1 MADEKITVKQQ
12 WYDLAKYK
20 DEIANFVKNKR
31 VQLDVNS
38 KQETLYNKFY
48 ASVFAGTEESQ
59 DNERFPHMAELFKV
73 YKSAIL
79 ESSLS
84 GYSALLGIQGDDGYS
99 TLKIPELRK
108 AMLEQFKGM
117 DLLER
122 LSGDYVDDWI
132 LKGETAAFLKYKET
146 KEEWRMKQT
155 VEDVETGTQLMS
167 FTLKEGVNY
176 ENIDLERIDP
186 FDIFIDA
193 IDYEKDPLGCVKVI
207 RSYIDAKTLL
217 TSDAYPLLSQQD
229 KQDILV
235 KVQQRNGS
243 DSSLYFTW
251 DIATDPKKTVAKSN
265 RNQVEVLTFYGD
277 YITDD
282 YKVLSNIKA
291 VIIDGRTA
299 DVRYNESSTPRIIYA
314 AYKVDRQTHRGIS
327 PLCSGLPINRLVN
340 KATDLFIKNLD
351 DVANPIMMWQKG
363 TFNRVQAR
371 EARKNREL
379 EFTSLESKPEF
390 FGPPQV
396 SQNGIP
402 LIQMLLDENKAMLGL
417 NSYMAGDSTGA
428 VRTAQESSIL
438 FQKAN
443 ARMRVETDVFS
454 YRFMLP
460 LFTSF
465 YALNRELALAFEH
478 PLKPIYADPQLKVTI
493 STNAAKADK
502 EGELQRLMQM
512 LNLPIAQMIFSNL
525 SPRQVILAVRYLMA
539 KADLD
544 DADNLLELTDSET
557 GETSTPPP
565 DAIDTKNSRGN
576 PQDEEYGGDISPET
590 DEVPQDIPQDVSI
603 DNLL

>member
-1 MADEKITVKQQ
+1 MADEKITIKQQ
-12 WYDLAKYK
+12 WYDLEKYK
-20 DEIANFVKNKR
+20 DEIANFVKNKKI
-31 VQLDVNS
+31 QLDVNS
-38 KQETLYNKFY
+38 KQEALYNKFY

-84 GYSALLGIQGDDGYS
+84 GYSALFGIQGDDGYS

-193 IDYEKDPLGCVKVI
+193 IDYEKDPLGCAKVI

-217 TSDAYPLLSQQD
+217 TSNAYPLLSQQD

-243 DSSLYFTW
+243 DSNLYFTW
-251 DIATDPKKTVAKSN
+251 DIATDPKRTVAKSN
-265 RNQVEVLTFYGD
+265 RNQIEVLTFYGD

-428 VRTAQESSIL
+428 VRTAQESAIL

-478 PLKPIYADPQLKVTI
+478 PLRPIYADPQLKVTI

-525 SPRQVILAVRYLMA
+525 SPQQVILAVRYLMA

-576 PQDEEYGGDISPET
+576 PQDEEYGGDVSPET

>member
-1 MADEKITVKQQ
+1 MADEKITIKQQ
-12 WYDLAKYK
+12 WYDLEKYK
-20 DEIANFVKNKR
+20 DEIANFVKNKKI
-31 VQLDVNS
+31 QLDVNS
-38 KQETLYNKFY
+38 KQEALYNKFY

-84 GYSALLGIQGDDGYS
+84 GYSALFGIQGDDGYS

-155 VEDVETGTQLMS
+155 VEDIETGTQLMS

-193 IDYEKDPLGCVKVI
+193 IDYEKDPLGCAKVI

-217 TSDAYPLLSQQD
+217 TSNAYPLLSQQD

-251 DIATDPKKTVAKSN
+251 DIATDPKRTVAKSN
-265 RNQVEVLTFYGD
+265 RNQIEVLTFYGD

-428 VRTAQESSIL
+428 VRTAQESAIL

-478 PLKPIYADPQLKVTI
+478 PLRPIYADPQLKVTI

-525 SPRQVILAVRYLMA
+525 SPQQVILAVRYLMA

-576 PQDEEYGGDISPET
+576 PQDEEYGGDVSPET

>member
-38 KQETLYNKFY
+38 KQEALYNKFY

-525 SPRQVILAVRYLMA
+525 SPQQVILAVRYLMA

-576 PQDEEYGGDISPET
+576 PQDEEYGGDVSPET

>member
-1 MADEKITVKQQ
+1 MADEKITIKQQ
-12 WYDLAKYK
+12 WYDLEKYK
-20 DEIANFVKNKR
+20 DEIANFVKNKKI
-31 VQLDVNS
+31 QLDVNS
-38 KQETLYNKFY
+38 KQEALYNKFY

-251 DIATDPKKTVAKSN
+251 DIATDPKRTVAKSN

-460 LFTSF
+460 LFISF

-478 PLKPIYADPQLKVTI
+478 PLRPIYADPQLKVTI

-525 SPRQVILAVRYLMA
+525 SPQQVILAVRYLMA

-576 PQDEEYGGDISPET
+576 PQDEEYGGDVLPET

>member
-243 DSSLYFTW
+243 DSSLYSTW

-525 SPRQVILAVRYLMA
+525 SPQQVILAVRYLMA

-576 PQDEEYGGDISPET
+576 PQDEEYGGDVSPET

>member
-1 MADEKITVKQQ
+1 MADEKITIKQQ

-20 DEIANFVKNKR
+20 DEIANFVKNKKI
-31 VQLDVNS
+31 QLDVNS
-38 KQETLYNKFY
+38 KQEALYNKFY

-132 LKGETAAFLKYKET
+132 LKGETVAFLKYKET

-193 IDYEKDPLGCVKVI
+193 IDYEKDPLGCAKVI

-217 TSDAYPLLSQQD
+217 TSNAYPLLSQQD

-251 DIATDPKKTVAKSN
+251 DIATDPKRTVAKSN
-265 RNQVEVLTFYGD
+265 RNQIEVLTFYGD

-314 AYKVDRQTHRGIS
+314 PYKVDRQTHRGIS

-428 VRTAQESSIL
+428 VRTAQESAIL

-460 LFTSF
+460 LFISF

-478 PLKPIYADPQLKVTI
+478 PLRPIYADPQLKVTI

-525 SPRQVILAVRYLMA
+525 SPQQVILAVRYLMA

-544 DADNLLELTDSET
+544 DADNLLKLVDSET
-557 GETSTPPP
+557 GETSAPPP
-565 DAIDTKNSRGN
+565 DAIDTKNSKSN
-576 PQDEEYGGDISPET
+576 LQDEEYVGDVPQET
-590 DEVPQDIPQDVSI
+590 SEVPQDIPQDVSI
-603 DNLL
+603 NNLL